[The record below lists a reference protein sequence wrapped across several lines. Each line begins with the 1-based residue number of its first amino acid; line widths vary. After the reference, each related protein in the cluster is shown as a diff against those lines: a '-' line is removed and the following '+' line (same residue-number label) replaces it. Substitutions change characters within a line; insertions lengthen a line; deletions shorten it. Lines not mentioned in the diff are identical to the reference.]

1 MLVVAPSGIRSAS
14 FRLLLVASV
23 LGVGGYAMLL
33 PVVPLWAARGGSGT
47 FGAGVS
53 TGVFM
58 LVTVLTQLAVPWL
71 LPRVGHRWVQGAGL
85 VLLGAPAPV
94 FVLSDGLVP
103 VLALCAVRGVG
114 FGLVTVVGAAL
125 VAELTPPA
133 EHGRASALQGM
144 AVGLPQLVLLPVG
157 VGIVDRFGFGPVFGA
172 AAVPLLAA
180 LLVPFIRVRAAA
192 SPAPGRVARPAA
204 GRSDSSG
211 ASRYSATRADA
222 EATPRG
228 ALVQPRRRV
237 RREHRALGPVLAMV
251 ACAVAQGGLITFL
264 PLSVGS
270 SGVVVPVALFGTAG
284 GALVGRLVAGELVD
298 RRGLGGRLLGPGVL
312 IALLGMV
319 AEVLV
324 AGAGPVGMGGAVL
337 VAGGATVVGIGFG
350 LVQNDA
356 LVAMFAA
363 AGPARYGSASA
374 LWNITYDAGTG
385 VGAVGLGAVAE
396 PFGFRAAF
404 GVAALALALVLPATF
419 RRGSGGRGGRQA
431 V

>member
-1 MLVVAPSGIRSAS
+1 MTRVAATPPGIRSAP

-33 PVVPLWAARGGSGT
+33 PVVPLWAAHGGSGT
-47 FGAGVS
+47 FGAGAS

-58 LVTVLTQLAVPWL
+58 LVTVLTQVAVPWL

-85 VLLGAPAPV
+85 VLLGAPAPA

-103 VLALCAVRGVG
+103 LLTLCAARGVG
-114 FGLVTVVGAAL
+114 FGMVTVVGAAL

-144 AVGLPQLVLLPVG
+144 AVGLPQLALLPIG
-157 VGIVDRFGFGPVFGA
+157 VGIVDRFGFGPAFVAGA
-172 AAVPLLAA
+172 SPVLAA

-192 SPAPGRVARPAA
+192 SPSPGPGRRPAG
-204 GRSDSSG
+204 GRAVRASSSG
-211 ASRYSATRADA
+211 PGSR
-222 EATPRG
+222 G
-228 ALVQPRRRV
+228 
-237 RREHRALGPVLAMV
+237 ALGPVLAMV
-251 ACAVAQGGLITFL
+251 SCAVAQGGLITFL
-264 PLSVGS
+264 PLSVGGS
-270 SGVVVPVALFGTAG
+270 SAVVPVALFGTAAG
-284 GALVGRLVAGELVD
+284 TLVGRLVAGELVD
-298 RRGLGGRLLGPGVL
+298 RRGLGGRLLCPGVL
-312 IALLGMV
+312 IALFGML
-319 AEVLV
+319 AEVLT
-324 AGAGPVGMGGAVL
+324 AGAAPTGVGSAVL
-337 VAGGATVVGIGFG
+337 VAGGATMVGVGFG
-350 LVQNDA
+350 LVQNDS
-356 LVAMFAA
+356 LVALFAA

-404 GVAALALALVLPATF
+404 AVAALVLALVLPTTLRRRSG
-419 RRGSGGRGGRQA
+419 RRGGPKA